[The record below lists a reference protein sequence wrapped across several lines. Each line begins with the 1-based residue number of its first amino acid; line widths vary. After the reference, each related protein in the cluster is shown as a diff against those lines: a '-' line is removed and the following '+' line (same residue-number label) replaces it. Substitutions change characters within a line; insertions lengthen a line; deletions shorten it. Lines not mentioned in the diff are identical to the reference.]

1 MCTPFKYLY
10 TLSECFFPSTECK
23 INPSPGRCSENEKR
37 TFYSFSNKVGGCV
50 EIYGCYTINDRNV
63 WYTRHGCKRSC
74 LVPKPG
80 AEGNQNNVAAGY
92 YIIIKEMVSNTTELW
107 RIALYPLSL
116 IRSCVVCLIEQ
127 NRLKVDPARASVQSE
142 RIQ

>member
-1 MCTPFKYLY
+1 MIYFGSGPVVNSSPVNSYTALFLNLSKVYFKSTCVHHSSTCTHYPNV
-10 TLSECFFPSTECK
+10 FFPSTECK

-80 AEGNQNNVAAGY
+80 AEGNQNNVAAG
-92 YIIIKEMVSNTTELW
+92 
-107 RIALYPLSL
+107 
-116 IRSCVVCLIEQ
+116 
-127 NRLKVDPARASVQSE
+127 
-142 RIQ
+142 